1 MTVTGRRIV
10 YAVPVDACQIIKGV
24 AGIMADEQMF
34 RQNLVNL
41 FMNSLTASFRCL
53 IVITVNNSLGV
64 ELLYLSLSFST

>member
-34 RQNLVNL
+34 RRILVNL
-41 FMNSLTASFRCL
+41 FMNSLTGSFRCYM
-53 IVITVNNSLGV
+53 VIPVNNSLPDDRNDYGSG
-64 ELLYLSLSFST
+64 L

>member
-34 RQNLVNL
+34 RQILVKSVHEQSDRL
-41 FMNSLTASFRCL
+41 FQMIDGDTC
-53 IVITVNNSLGV
+53 
-64 ELLYLSLSFST
+64 

>member
-41 FMNSLTASFRCL
+41 FMNSLTASFRC
-53 IVITVNNSLGV
+53 
-64 ELLYLSLSFST
+64 